1 MKIETKKTSKR
12 RLSRDIVA
20 NAGLELVKHKSFD
33 QLTMKALAADLDV
46 TPMAIYRHVS
56 NKSDL
61 VNTVLD
67 AFVRDVDVC
76 NHDISETDWEEW
88 LRATYTNMYLAL
100 KGMPSL
106 HSYLG
111 NAPRFG
117 PHAMEVLSQVLGVL
131 RTAGFDQKQ
140 AINAVS
146 TLTGF
151 MIGCAIMD
159 TAFHQA
165 LLGADTSSDAHTT
178 IDAGLDHIF
187 SALKTQLD
195 LCLEQQ

>member
-1 MKIETKKTSKR
+1 MRNETKKTSKR
-12 RLSRDIVA
+12 RLSRDVVA
-20 NAGLELVKHKSFD
+20 NAGLKLAQRKGFD
-33 QLTMKALAADLDV
+33 HLTMKALAAELNV
-46 TPMAIYRHVS
+46 TPMAIYRHVA

-76 NHDISETDWEEW
+76 NHDVVETDWEGW

-100 KGMPSL
+100 KSMPSL

-117 PHAMEVLSQVLGVL
+117 PHAIEVLSQVLGVL

-140 AINAVS
+140 TVNAVS

-159 TAFHQA
+159 TAFHQS
-165 LLGADTSSDAHTT
+165 LLGAEMNSSAPTT

-187 SALKTQLD
+187 SALEMQLVKGP
-195 LCLEQQ
+195 Q